1 MTGCCPNILTG
12 INHTNTTTKKIH
24 VFVISWVSK
33 HASSIGIAEAIKN
46 HVSRTTIIYSDPDSE
61 LSMPTSCETVRVSN
75 DWFWG
80 RKFKASLDLCE
91 SDLMLVIQGDVS
103 CQDWGAATA
112 RVRQAFELNE
122 NIGVYAP
129 LVDYSYFD
137 LSRTLIAKMG
147 DSGLSVVAL
156 VDGIVF
162 AISRP
167 VAFRLKQLK
176 YEDNKY
182 GWGILWAAVA
192 YAYSHRLIAV
202 LDEGVTVAHPKSRGY
217 DSTSANQQMI
227 QFLQQLSLE
236 ERIQLTFLQAHIKG
250 QETQTR
256 SKERKNSVK
265 RFIRNIWN
273 G

>member
-1 MTGCCPNILTG
+1 MQKSKT
-12 INHTNTTTKKIH
+12 IH
-24 VFVISWVSK
+24 AFVISWAGQ

-61 LSMPTSCETVRVSN
+61 LSLPTSCETVRVSN

-80 RKFKASLDLCE
+80 RKFKASLDVCE
-91 SDLMLVIQGDVS
+91 ADLMLVIQGDVS
-103 CQDWGAATA
+103 CNDWGAATA
-112 RVRQAFELNE
+112 RVGQAFELNE

-137 LSRTLIAKMG
+137 LSRTLIEKMG

-167 VAFRLKQLK
+167 VAARLQRLR
-176 YEDNKY
+176 YDDNKY

-192 YAYSHRLIAV
+192 YAYAHGLIAV
-202 LDEGVTVAHPKSRGY
+202 LDENVAVSHPKSRGY
-217 DSTSANQQMI
+217 DSTAANQQMI

-236 ERIQLTFLQAHIKG
+236 ESIHVKLLQAHIKI
-250 QETQTR
+250 QATR
-256 SKERKNSVK
+256 NHSKRRKNYFK
-265 RFIRNIWN
+265 QLIRRIWN
-273 G
+273 VG